1 MRFRDRFVF
10 PPLPIVIFYF
20 ILSCNPM
27 NSEAI
32 IVRNIMDMR
41 SFYFIV
47 ISEFTVNQ
55 KSEKINFFFS
65 RDRLLVAHGKLDENV
80 HFQHT
85 ENLLVS
91 LSRHCKPIHLQVHF
105 HICSWQHW
113 YSLPFTYS
121 AESFFFCSNSK
132 INNLMLFFLQVYPT
146 ERHSLRHMDVSEHFE
161 TTLICFLAD
170 HL

>member
-1 MRFRDRFVF
+1 
-10 PPLPIVIFYF
+10 
-20 ILSCNPM
+20 M

-47 ISEFTVNQ
+47 ISEFTVDQ
-55 KSEKINFFFS
+55 KKWKNCKKYHLFFS

-91 LSRHCKPIHLQVHF
+91 LSRHCKPIHLQVNF
-105 HICSWQHW
+105 ILIVGNTDFPYLSPT
-113 YSLPFTYS
+113 LLKV
-121 AESFFFCSNSK
+121 FFCSNSK
-132 INNLMLFFLQVYPT
+132 INNLMLFFCRCTRLNATVYGIW
-146 ERHSLRHMDVSEHFE
+146 M
-161 TTLICFLAD
+161 
-170 HL
+170 